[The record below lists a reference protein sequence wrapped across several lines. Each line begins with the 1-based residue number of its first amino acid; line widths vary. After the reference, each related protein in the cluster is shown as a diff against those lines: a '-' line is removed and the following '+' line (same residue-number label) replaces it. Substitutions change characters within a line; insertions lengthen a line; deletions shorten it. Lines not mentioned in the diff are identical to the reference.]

1 MYCYDF
7 SAHYNFKNLQVC
19 TTTTYNIIFKESIF
33 FAPFWFKNGP
43 YCREEAFKKQVMH
56 DRKSNFRNGQ
66 LVPMDRA
73 LSHLQTNVGSLLFWH
88 KNRTTSY
95 QKKRQIPIET
105 TEERGLTV
113 SREKVSH
120 PMMDLYRG
128 SSYNAILSNA
138 DFAPTRFLV
147 ENIFLSIGVDFFKI
161 LGW

>member
-1 MYCYDF
+1 MGF
-7 SAHYNFKNLQVC
+7 SRRHIQFLDYVC
-19 TTTTYNIIFKESIF
+19 LHIFGSKMDHSCSREEE
-33 FAPFWFKNGP
+33 
-43 YCREEAFKKQVMH
+43 EEAFKKQVMH

-120 PMMDLYRG
+120 PVMDLVLCLTWYHQ
-128 SSYNAILSNA
+128 YYVY
-138 DFAPTRFLV
+138 FLV
-147 ENIFLSIGVDFFKI
+147 WFTKYIEIFLIFYEHVFF
-161 LGW
+161 GGTNSAE

>member
-1 MYCYDF
+1 MDHSC
-7 SAHYNFKNLQVC
+7 SR
-19 TTTTYNIIFKESIF
+19 EEE
-33 FAPFWFKNGP
+33 
-43 YCREEAFKKQVMH
+43 EEAFKKQVMH

-120 PMMDLYRG
+120 PAVMDLVLCLGPNHLPLMDGLSVKCVWYKAIIFFHQNVMKLG
-128 SSYNAILSNA
+128 EVVVLYVYYN
-138 DFAPTRFLV
+138 FTKHYAPL
-147 ENIFLSIGVDFFKI
+147 
-161 LGW
+161 

>member
-1 MYCYDF
+1 MLEPPSPLDIVWSNVIRP
-7 SAHYNFKNLQVC
+7 SAIVC
-19 TTTTYNIIFKESIF
+19 LMS
-33 FAPFWFKNGP
+33 
-43 YCREEAFKKQVMH
+43 EAFKKQVMH

-138 DFAPTRFLV
+138 DISLQRGFWWKIFSSQYWRGFLQ
-147 ENIFLSIGVDFFKI
+147 NPWMITWFFGRT
-161 LGW
+161 L